1 MNRVRSVEENK
12 YFYTIL
18 YYFKRNIPMSHILM
32 NKYSISISLQA
43 KILENSQAWSGV
55 ASTNS
60 LAGKLSIR
68 NNKYG

>member
-1 MNRVRSVEENK
+1 MVNSNRVQSVEKNNN
-12 YFYTIL
+12 FHSIL
-18 YYFKRNIPMSHILM
+18 CYFKRN
-32 NKYSISISLQA
+32 KYSICISLQA

-68 NNKYG
+68 NNEYG